1 MDSDARDVLLSD
13 IHGRSIVRL
22 IRAVVSFWSLHRT
35 SLASLLPAGAVT
47 ALDALEA
54 AYSAI
59 ALINPPGP
67 Q

>member
-1 MDSDARDVLLSD
+1 MEPDARDVLLSD
-13 IHGRSIVRL
+13 VHGRSIVRL
-22 IRAVVSFWSLHRT
+22 IRSVVSFWSLHRT
-35 SLASLLPAGAVT
+35 TLAGLLPAGAVS

-54 AYSAI
+54 AYTAI